1 MIAFLEGVVA
11 EKGPGRVVL
20 AVGGTGYELAVPA
33 HTLARVPAVGKRA
46 RLFTRLQLRDEAPV
60 LYGFAT
66 ADERT
71 LFDHLITVNGVGP
84 KAALALLSVLSPD
97 ALRRAIGAG
106 DVEALTL
113 APGVGKKVANRVI
126 LDLREK
132 LGGGGQAVPA
142 GPLGEVREALLALG
156 LSPQEAQEA
165 LSGLETDGQRSV
177 EELLRQALRR
187 VGAR

>member
-11 EKGPGRVVL
+11 EKAAGRVVL

-33 HTLARVPAVGKRA
+33 QTLARLPPVGRRA
-46 RLFTRLQLRDEAPV
+46 RLFTRLQVRDEAPV

-66 ADERT
+66 PDERT

-84 KAALALLSVLSPD
+84 KAALALLSVLSPE

-106 DVEALTL
+106 DVQALTL

-126 LDLREK
+126 LDLRDK
-132 LGGGGQAVPA
+132 LGGGGEAAPA
-142 GPLGEVREALLALG
+142 GPLGEVRDALLALG
-156 LSPQEAQEA
+156 LSPQEAREA
-165 LSGLETDGQRSV
+165 LSGLEPDGEGSV

>member
-11 EKGPGRVVL
+11 ERGAGRVVL

-33 HTLARVPAVGKRA
+33 QTLARLPPLGRRA

-66 ADERT
+66 AEERT
-71 LFDHLITVNGVGP
+71 LFDQLITVNGVGP

-97 ALRRAIGAG
+97 ALRRAIGEG

-113 APGVGKKVANRVI
+113 APGVGRKVANRVI

-132 LGGGGQAVPA
+132 LGGSEAPPP
-142 GPLGEVREALLALG
+142 GPLSEVREALLALG
-156 LSPQEAQEA
+156 LSPQEAREA
-165 LSGLETDGQRSV
+165 LSGVEADGERSV